1 MHQEIY
7 KYTQCNMFAGGLH
20 KILCL
25 VYWICQLWKALC
37 YKLPFFWRFVKF
49 PFLFLSF
56 VLLFLFS
63 C

>member
-1 MHQEIY
+1 
-7 KYTQCNMFAGGLH
+7 MFAGGLH

-49 PFLFLSF
+49 PFLFLAF